1 MANSSLQIEP
11 PREGLL
17 NFAYVT
23 SSLNDYECHYRHWKT
38 KYSAC
43 KHTHKYMQ
51 GSEVQDKRLK
61 DKTIY
66 QESTLTACEN
76 AFGETYIY
84 VPFLGITKRTVT
96 FKIVVST
103 SIPTSPNIPWKKP
116 LFLPIT

>member
-51 GSEVQDKRLK
+51 GSEV
-61 DKTIY
+61 
-66 QESTLTACEN
+66 
-76 AFGETYIY
+76 
-84 VPFLGITKRTVT
+84 
-96 FKIVVST
+96 
-103 SIPTSPNIPWKKP
+103 
-116 LFLPIT
+116 